1 MAEPVTYPIGVVSSL
16 TGLSTHVLRAWERRY
31 RAVSPQR
38 SASGRRLYVKAD
50 IDRLIL
56 LKRVLKGGHGISHVA
71 GLETAQLTE
80 LALLGAADPVAD
92 AAPAYSHADDQ
103 PERLGTPIE
112 DCLQAVGALDA
123 RRLQRMLTGMT
134 ASCSRQ
140 FFLEAIIRPF
150 MAEVGHRW
158 SDGSLR
164 IVHGQLA
171 SAVVHTMLAGMLD
184 DPADGQADRP
194 RMLIA
199 TPAGQRCYL
208 GALAAAVTA
217 QDCGWEPVFVGFDL
231 PADEIVAAHVQIA
244 PQLTA
249 LSITC
254 QSDGGDLGDDIEHLA
269 AALNPPSELIVG
281 GRASQFYLEKI
292 EAVGGTVCSTIADLA
307 RRIN

>member
-1 MAEPVTYPIGVVSSL
+1 MSESVSYPIGVVSSL

-38 SASGRRLYVKAD
+38 STSGRRLYARDD

-56 LKRVLKGGHGISHVA
+56 LKRVVQGGHGISHVA
-71 GLETAQLTE
+71 GLETTQLAE
-80 LALLGAADPVAD
+80 LAALGAADPVAEM
-92 AAPAYSHADDQ
+92 APAYSHADDL
-103 PERLGTPIE
+103 PELLRTPID
-112 DCLQAVGALDA
+112 DCLQAVGALDGWH
-123 RRLQRMLTGMT
+123 LQRMLTGLV
-134 ASCSRQ
+134 ASFSRQ
-140 FFLEAIIRPF
+140 SFLEAIIRPF

-158 SDGSLR
+158 ADGSFR

-171 SAVVHTMLAGMLD
+171 STVVLIMLAGLLD
-184 DPADGQADRP
+184 DPADGQKDRP

-217 QDCGWEPVFVGFDL
+217 QDCGWVPVFIGFDL
-231 PADEIVAAHVQIA
+231 PVDEIVAAHVQID

-254 QSDGGDLGDDIEHLA
+254 QSDEGDLGDDIERLA
-269 AALNPPSELIVG
+269 ETLNPSSELIVG

-292 EAVGGTVCSTIADLA
+292 EAVGGAVCATTAELA
-307 RRIN
+307 RRIT